1 MTLAVSVV
9 IPTKNR
15 PDDLALA
22 VASVLSQTKPP
33 SELIVVDQSPGP
45 ESENKIR
52 SFFDADGG
60 SGPTRLV
67 YIHDTEIV
75 GLVDA
80 KRVAS
85 ARAVGDVVCFLE
97 DDVTLEPNYL
107 ACIEGGFHS
116 RPDMCGCSGVITNPP
131 RSSPLYR
138 AAHALFF
145 RGIFYDP
152 RVALTARALRGSKDL
167 IPCDILSGGLS
178 CWRKHVFD
186 RVRFDT
192 RNGFFWFE
200 DMEFATRV
208 VRAMGHHLYINP
220 QARLEHHG
228 SPVNRDVHGMRQRR
242 KMTEAVVFYKTRREW
257 PGAHRG
263 LVIAL
268 VWWLGEAMLAAVHV
282 RSTGP
287 LSGYV
292 RGVLDG
298 MRKPL
303 QLPDTLAGP

>member
-1 MTLAVSVV
+1 MTGTVSVV

-15 PDDLALA
+15 PDDLTRA
-22 VASVLSQTKPP
+22 VASVLAQTKPP
-33 SELIVVDQSPGP
+33 SELIVVDQSQGP
-45 ESENKIR
+45 ESEHQVR
-52 SFFDADGG
+52 SCFDAGG
-60 SGPTRLV
+60 SGPIRLV
-67 YIHDTEIV
+67 YIHDTAIS

-80 KRVAS
+80 KRVGS
-85 ARAVGDVVCFLE
+85 ERAAGDIVCFLE
-97 DDVTLEPNYL
+97 DDVTLEPEYV
-107 ACIEGGFHS
+107 ARIEEGFRS

-131 RSSPLYR
+131 RTSLLYR

-152 RVALTARALRGSKDL
+152 RVMLTARALKGSKDL

-178 CWRKHVFD
+178 CWRKHVFN

-228 SPVNRDVHGMRQRR
+228 SPVNRDVHGIRQRR
-242 KMTEAVVFYKTRREW
+242 KMTEAMVFYKTRRGW
-257 PGAHRG
+257 PGARCG
-263 LVIAL
+263 LVIAMA
-268 VWWLGEAMLAAVHV
+268 WWLGEALLAAVQV
-282 RSTGP
+282 RSIGP
-287 LSGYV
+287 ISGYV
-292 RGVLDG
+292 RGVLEG
-298 MRKPL
+298 MRRPL
-303 QLPDTLAGP
+303 QLPATLADA